1 MAEGKAFLYFA
12 LDKLKY
18 KSKEDLFENLYLK
31 AFIDSYRR
39 IERGTVLEEK
49 IRDQFVYDLEW
60 ANPLTKHLIQ
70 EQILILTWERW
81 LNLSDTEK
89 RRADISFSISGVEFI
104 IECKCLKYA
113 DINYVDG
120 GVKRFVEL
128 KYSKNDTHA
137 GMIGF
142 VIDGDI
148 DKIVTNLKP
157 KIEGFCFSQGYE
169 TLLKKRSLAWKE
181 SFQSRHQRSDKTTI
195 HLYHLFFDFI
205 PVKG

>member
-1 MAEGKAFLYFA
+1 M
-12 LDKLKY
+12 
-18 KSKEDLFENLYLK
+18 
-31 AFIDSYRR
+31 
-39 IERGTVLEEK
+39 
-49 IRDQFVYDLEW
+49 
-60 ANPLTKHLIQ
+60 
-70 EQILILTWERW
+70 
-81 LNLSDTEK
+81 
-89 RRADISFSISGVEFI
+89 
-104 IECKCLKYA
+104 KYA

-128 KYSKNDTHA
+128 KYAKNDTHA

-169 TLLKKRSLAWKE
+169 TLLKKRCLAWKE
-181 SFQSRHQRSDKTTI
+181 SFQSRHRRNDKTTI
-195 HLYHLFFDFI
+195 HLYHLFFNFI